1 MFVEVKVNL
10 KGSTTTDFINPS
22 NFLFAQE
29 HPNNKDYQPC
39 IKLYPRRV
47 VLDPSISPDDERAK
61 QLPKK
66 LNMTLEELGR
76 IAGFVYVTVK
86 SLKDGSTHPIVIS
99 QSALISTRKYV
110 RNDNA
115 EQLYVIYVVG
125 FDTATVTLYSN
136 DDIATLQ
143 NGSESPLIT

>member
-10 KGSTTTDFINPS
+10 KGKITSDFINPS
-22 NFLFAQE
+22 NFLYAQD

-39 IKLYPRRV
+39 IKLYPRKV
-47 VLDPSISPDDERAK
+47 ILDPSTNPDEVK

-76 IAGFVYVTVK
+76 VAGFTYVTVK

-110 RNDNA
+110 RDNS

-125 FDTATVTLYSN
+125 FDTPTVTLYSN
-136 DDIATLQ
+136 DDLATALAQ
-143 NGSESPLIT
+143 GT